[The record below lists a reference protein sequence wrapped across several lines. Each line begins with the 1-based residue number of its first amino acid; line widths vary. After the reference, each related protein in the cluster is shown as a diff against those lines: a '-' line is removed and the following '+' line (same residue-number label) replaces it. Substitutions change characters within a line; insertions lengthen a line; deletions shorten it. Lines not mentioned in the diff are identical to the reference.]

1 MLLVVILTK
10 SFLVKAKV
18 LKALSNVKTFKE
30 SVFLILLTIQLFFR
44 KTLRINT
51 IKSPIPIKAKEKV
64 SKKDNPII
72 KVLILEEIF
81 WTISEELDGLCIEN
95 YIAILLLKR

>member
-1 MLLVVILTK
+1 MICP
-10 SFLVKAKV
+10 
-18 LKALSNVKTFKE
+18 
-30 SVFLILLTIQLFFR
+30 IQLFFR
-44 KTLRINT
+44 KKLRINT

-81 WTISEELDGLCIEN
+81 WTISEELDGL
-95 YIAILLLKR
+95 

>member
-1 MLLVVILTK
+1 MT
-10 SFLVKAKV
+10 AKV
-18 LKALSNVKTFKE
+18 LKDLSHVRTFKE
-30 SVFLILLTIQLFFR
+30 SVFLIILAIQLFFR
-44 KTLRINT
+44 KKLRINT

-81 WTISEELDGLCIEN
+81 
-95 YIAILLLKR
+95 

>member
-1 MLLVVILTK
+1 M
-10 SFLVKAKV
+10 KAKV
-18 LKALSNVKTFKE
+18 LKALGHVKTFKE
-30 SVFLILLTIQLFFR
+30 SIFFIVLAIQLFFR
-44 KTLRINT
+44 KKLRINT

-81 WTISEELDGLCIEN
+81 WTISEELDGLCIE
-95 YIAILLLKR
+95 K

>member
-1 MLLVVILTK
+1 MTK
-10 SFLVKAKV
+10 SFLEKAKV
-18 LKALSNVKTFKE
+18 LKVPGHVKTFKE
-30 SVFLILLTIQLFFR
+30 SVFLIILTIQLFFR
-44 KTLRINT
+44 KKLRTNT

-81 WTISEELDGLCIEN
+81 WTISEELDGLCIE
-95 YIAILLLKR
+95 K

>member
-1 MLLVVILTK
+1 MSSNIDKIIPGESKRTK
-10 SFLVKAKV
+10 G
-18 LKALSNVKTFKE
+18 LSHVKTFKE
-30 SVFLILLTIQLFFR
+30 IVFLIILAIQLFFTI
-44 KTLRINT
+44 KLRINT

-81 WTISEELDGLCIEN
+81 WTISEELDGLCTE
-95 YIAILLLKR
+95 K

>member
-1 MLLVVILTK
+1 MSSNIDKIIPGESKRIKRPKSCKDIQRNFFFIIL
-10 SFLVKAKV
+10 A
-18 LKALSNVKTFKE
+18 
-30 SVFLILLTIQLFFR
+30 IQLFFI
-44 KTLRINT
+44 KKLRINT

-81 WTISEELDGLCIEN
+81 WTISEELDGLCVE
-95 YIAILLLKR
+95 K